1 MKKMTFILAC
11 LTMAAL
17 SANAQISKV
26 ILQHQGNVTMYEPDD
41 IQTAIKDAV
50 DGDTILLN
58 KGSYPGFTVDK
69 KISVIGAGD
78 GKTQITSD
86 IEIAITYI
94 NNQAQELTANMLE
107 GLNLSLSNKS
117 IRVTKAVNGLKLKK
131 CSFYTLIFRNAVKDV
146 FIDRCTTG
154 SSIYC
159 YIDLTN
165 VVSLKAKNSWISY
178 LEGKPSSQKL
188 DDVEFI
194 NCYFDRPNVS
204 EKDVVANFVNSW
216 FYGVQTYA
224 SNCTYNYCLVR
235 TEITKDN
242 KDFYPGS
249 YYTSTAYYYN
259 ENGRLAVAS
268 NNYLGNDGTVVGP
281 DGGTTPYTL
290 TTTAPKILDESSA
303 VVSTDMKALNV
314 NIKVTPN

>member
-1 MKKMTFILAC
+1 MTFILAC
-11 LTMAAL
+11 LMMAAL

-41 IQTAIKDAV
+41 IQTAINAAQ

-58 KGSYPGFTVDK
+58 KGSYPGFKVEK

-78 GKTQITSD
+78 SKTIIKSN
-86 IEIAITYI
+86 IEIAIPYI

-107 GLNLSLSNKS
+107 GLDLSDNS
-117 IRVTKAVNGLKLKK
+117 IKVTKAVNGLKLKK
-131 CSFYTLIFRNAVKDV
+131 CVFYTLTFSNAVKDV
-146 FIDRCTTG
+146 FIDRCKSNY
-154 SSIYC
+154 SSNPS
-159 YIDLTN
+159 IDLTN
-165 VVSLKAKNSWISY
+165 VVSLKAKNSCISR
-178 LEGKPSSQKL
+178 LSGKPSSQKL

-194 NCYFDRPNVS
+194 NCYFGYTSAYTSTGVL
-204 EKDVVANFVNSW
+204 ANFVNSW
-216 FYGVQTYA
+216 FLAKHTYA

-235 TEITKDN
+235 TEINDDN

-249 YYTSTAYYYN
+249 YYTSTGYSYYN
-259 ENGRLAVAS
+259 DNDRLTVAS

-290 TTTAPKILDESSA
+290 VTTAPKILDESSA

>member
-1 MKKMTFILAC
+1 MTFILAC
-11 LTMAAL
+11 LMMAAL

-41 IQTAIKDAV
+41 IQTAINAAQ

-58 KGSYPGFTVDK
+58 KGSYPGFKVEK

-78 GKTQITSD
+78 SKTIIKSN
-86 IEIAITYI
+86 IEIAIPYI

-107 GLNLSLSNKS
+107 GLSLSS
-117 IRVTKAVNGLKLKK
+117 YDIRVTKAVNGLKLKK
-131 CSFYTLIFRNAVKDV
+131 CAFYSLTFSNAVKDV
-146 FIDRCTTG
+146 FIDRCYISTN
-154 SSIYC
+154 SS
-159 YIDLTN
+159 YINLTN
-165 VVSLKAKNSWISY
+165 VVSLKAKNSSITR
-178 LEGKPSSQKL
+178 LTGEPSSQKH

-194 NCYFDRPNVS
+194 NCYFSSTSAHTSSGVL
-204 EKDVVANFVNSW
+204 ANFVNSW
-216 FYGVQTYA
+216 FYEKHTYA

-235 TEITKDN
+235 TAITDNN

-249 YYTSTAYYYN
+249 YYTSTGYSYYN
-259 ENGRLAVAS
+259 ENNRLYVAS

-281 DGGTTPYTL
+281 DGGTTPLTL